1 MKYPCKNWQLSQHIG
16 NIYLNHCLK
25 PRNYLFIFT
34 LEIILWK
41 TNKIILFYKI
51 HSFMQTQFKT
61 KIYVLETDNERNILI
76 PFLGIMYFKKKLFI
90 KVFILILRYKIA
102 QSIMDTNN
110 VPKYYWRNRY
120 THTSYTWQRDLT

>member
-1 MKYPCKNWQLSQHIG
+1 
-16 NIYLNHCLK
+16 
-25 PRNYLFIFT
+25 
-34 LEIILWK
+34 
-41 TNKIILFYKI
+41 
-51 HSFMQTQFKT
+51 MQTQFKT

-110 VPKYYWRNRY
+110 VPKYY
-120 THTSYTWQRDLT
+120 